1 MASELGWD
9 ESRTQ
14 KELEEAQ
21 MLYPAWIKA
30 DATEA
35 HV

>member
-14 KELEEAQ
+14 KEVDEVQ
-21 MLYPAWIKA
+21 MLYPASIKA
-30 DATEA
+30 DATEV